1 MKTVY
6 VLWNYDEDT
15 PIFASED
22 KGLVEEILCDL
33 YFKDAYYDF
42 CWKVASP
49 YVRPIDAEDLPDY
62 AQMAHQDILEWY
74 EDYMAIL
81 EIPVFN

>member
-33 YFKDAYYDF
+33 YFEDAYYDF

-49 YVRPIDAEDLPDY
+49 YVRPINVEDLPEY
-62 AQMAHQDILEWY
+62 VSMAHEDITGWY
-74 EDYMAIL
+74 EDYMGIL